1 MGHHGMFLSKLSNC
15 AATFAVCFRWL
26 MDNCG
31 TAHLSTSA
39 VLFMAT
45 VLGDFFLSGHQL
57 ERTTNF
63 AARVRTLM
71 MTLAFKKVK
80 KF

>member
-1 MGHHGMFLSKLSNC
+1 M
-15 AATFAVCFRWL
+15 ATLAFFACIICRGPILGWL

-39 VLFMAT
+39 VLFVAT

-57 ERTTNF
+57 EDDQIVF
-63 AARVRTLM
+63 D
-71 MTLAFKKVK
+71 VK
-80 KF
+80 ASLPFW